1 MYRAAP
7 GVRGRGECE
16 ASERGTGVA
25 KRPNFLFFITD
36 QHRVDYLGCYG
47 HPLLKTPHI
56 DSIAA
61 RGTCFDRF
69 YVATPVCM
77 PNRATLMTGRM
88 PSVHGVRSNGTPLAL
103 SSNTF
108 VDALRATGYATA
120 LVGKSHLQNFS
131 EFPPILKRPPAREGD
146 AVLDGAFAE
155 ARKPSGGAYD
165 QEHPKRW
172 EPGRDFDMELP
183 FYGFEHVDL
192 CTVHGD
198 QVGGHYYV
206 WLKQRRPDADALRN
220 RKNQLPHDYVCPQ
233 AYRTPIPEEL
243 YPTAYIA
250 EQSCAWLDRYAAGG
264 RDRPFFLMASFPDP
278 HHPFTPPGRDWSMY
292 RPQDMTLPPSF
303 DHGNRPLARS
313 VAWALAQRESGKA
326 VLTEQAA
333 FAVDEREAREAMAL
347 SCGMI
352 AMIDDAVGRV
362 LARLA
367 ASGLADDTIVVVTT
381 DHGDYL
387 GDHRLLLKGP
397 AHFDGIT
404 HVPFIWAEPGKGRA
418 ARSNALSGT
427 LDIAAT
433 ILDRARVQPYNGVQG
448 TSLLPAL
455 AGERPSRDSMV
466 IEDDQQRAV
475 LGHRAP
481 PRLRTIVTER
491 WRMTIAQ
498 DDPWGELYDLANDPH
513 EMDNLFEDAGAR
525 GARAELMEKLAYR
538 QMELADRSP
547 LPMGRA

>member
-1 MYRAAP
+1 M
-7 GVRGRGECE
+7 
-16 ASERGTGVA
+16 A

-47 HPLLKTPHI
+47 HPLLRTPHI

-61 RGTCFDRF
+61 HGTCFDRF

-77 PNRATLMTGRM
+77 PNRSTLMTGRM

-103 SSNTF
+103 NSNTF
-108 VDALRATGYATA
+108 VDALRASGYATA

-131 EFPPILKRPPAREGD
+131 DIPAILKRPPPRAGD
-146 AVLDGAFAE
+146 IVLNDSFAE
-155 ARKPSGGAYD
+155 AKKPAGGAYD

-172 EPGRDFDMELP
+172 EPGRDFEMELP
-183 FYGFEHVDL
+183 FYGFDHVDL
-192 CTVHGD
+192 CTTHGD

-206 WLKQRRPDADALRN
+206 WLKERRPDADALRD
-220 RKNQLPHDYVCPQ
+220 RRNQLPHDYVCPQ
-233 AYRTPIPEEL
+233 AYRTPIPEDL

-250 EQSCAWLDRYAAGG
+250 EQSCAWLDRHAAGN
-264 RDRPFFLMASFPDP
+264 REQPFFLMTSFPDP
-278 HHPFTPPGRDWSMY
+278 HHPFTPPGRYWSMY
-292 RPQDMTLPPSF
+292 RPQDMTLPASF

-352 AMIDDAVGRV
+352 AMIDDAIGRV

-367 ASGLADDTIVVVTT
+367 ECGLSEETVVIFTT

-404 HVPFIWAEPGKGRA
+404 HVPFIWAEPGTHAA
-418 ARSNALSGT
+418 ARADALSGT

-433 ILDRARVQPYNGVQG
+433 VLDRAQVQPYNGIQG
-448 TSLLPAL
+448 ISLLPVL
-455 AGERPSRDSMV
+455 AGQRPKRDSIV

-475 LGHRAP
+475 LGHQAA
-481 PRLRTIVTER
+481 PRLRTIVTAR
-491 WRMTIAQ
+491 WRMTIAH
-498 DDPWGELYDLANDPH
+498 DDPWGELYDLVNDPH
-513 EMDNLFEDAGAR
+513 EMDNLFDDPAAR
-525 GARAELMEKLAYR
+525 SVRAELMEKLAYR